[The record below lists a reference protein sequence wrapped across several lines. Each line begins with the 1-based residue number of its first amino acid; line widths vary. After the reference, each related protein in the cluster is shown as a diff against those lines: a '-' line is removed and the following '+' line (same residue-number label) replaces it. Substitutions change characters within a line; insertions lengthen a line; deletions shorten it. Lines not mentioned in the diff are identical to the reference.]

1 MRFLPPAP
9 VSSLVHAPVSV
20 STPPP
25 PSFWSKDNIQAFL
38 SGVPNDKM
46 IILDLNTE
54 AGPVFSYTDN
64 YFGKVRHAVACACTE
79 SVHAGLEL
87 PCSARCSS
95 GRPFPDTHPT
105 PSLPR

>member
-20 STPPP
+20 SSPP